1 MIKLEHISA
10 GYNGTIILKDV
21 SLDFPQ
27 GSITVLLGPNGCGK
41 STLLKTALGLIPLKA
56 GTIWYDETN
65 MQTLT
70 PREIAQKAAYLPQAR
85 AVPSI
90 TAGRMVLHGRFPYLG
105 YPRRYSAA
113 DRKIV
118 RQALQRT
125 GSLELENCRME
136 ELSGGQRQKVYL
148 SMAIAQQA
156 KTIFMD
162 EPTTYLDVQHQLETM
177 HIAREL
183 ANNGTAVV
191 MVLHDLGL
199 ALRFADRVAVFEQGN
214 LIQLGTAERIFL
226 SGVLDQV
233 FQVQV
238 RRVKTEQDW
247 LYYCEG
253 REEK

>member
-10 GYNGTIILKDV
+10 GYNGTTIVKDV

-27 GSITVLLGPNGCGK
+27 GYITVLLGPNGCGK
-41 STLLKTALGLIPLKA
+41 STLLKTALGLLSTNS
-56 GTIWYDETN
+56 GNVLYDGIN
-65 MQTLT
+65 IRDLT
-70 PREIAQKAAYLPQAR
+70 PRGIAQKAAYLSQAR

-105 YPRRYSAA
+105 YPRRYSSA
-113 DRKIV
+113 DREIV

-136 ELSGGQRQKVYL
+136 ELSGGQRQKIYL

-156 KTIFMD
+156 ETIFMD

-177 HIAREL
+177 RIAREL

-191 MVLHDLGL
+191 MVLHDLSL
-199 ALRFADRVAVFEQGN
+199 ALRFADRIAVLDQGH
-214 LIQLGTAERIFL
+214 LIQLGTAEQVFL
-226 SGVLDQV
+226 SGILEQV

-238 RRVKTEQDW
+238 CRIKTERNW
-247 LYYCEG
+247 LYYCESG
-253 REEK
+253 EEK